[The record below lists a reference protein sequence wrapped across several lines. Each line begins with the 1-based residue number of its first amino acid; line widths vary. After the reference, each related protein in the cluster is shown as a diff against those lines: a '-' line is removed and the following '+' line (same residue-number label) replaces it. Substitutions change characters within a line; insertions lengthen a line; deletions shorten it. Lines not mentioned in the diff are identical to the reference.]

1 MPLKESRKGKEKGK
15 ECTRKQKVY
24 DSTTSSTK
32 PAGAESLQRDSTDS
46 NNNVKL

>member
-32 PAGAESLQRDSTDS
+32 PAGAKVCKETVQTATIM
-46 NNNVKL
+46 